1 MRGGGRDERVRRERV
16 VRGEGET
23 REGSERGRERRE
35 RGHLTWM
42 NWDITNSLDFQPMI
56 LLSL

>member
-23 REGSERGRERRE
+23 REGSERGREGETRE
-35 RGHLTWM
+35 RAFDLDELGYYKLT
-42 NWDITNSLDFQPMI
+42 
-56 LLSL
+56 